1 METQEQIKSF
11 IYDKLVER
19 EKVLRETNEVV
30 EKISEAANIEVDK
43 INTEIQT
50 AQELLEKLSGE
61 GEDKTE

>member
-30 EKISEAANIEVDK
+30 EKISDAANMEVDK

-50 AQELLEKLSGE
+50 AQELLSKFSEPE
-61 GEDKTE
+61 EDK